1 MSIDSRAMLT
11 SDPGCQATLTILMG
25 KAGWR
30 PVGTVGEASTL
41 ARGCPAMVEG
51 RDQ

>member
-11 SDPGCQATLTILMG
+11 SDLGCQATVTILMG
-25 KAGWR
+25 TAGWR
-30 PVGTVGEASTL
+30 PVGTVREASTL
-41 ARGCPAMVEG
+41 ARGRPDMVEG